1 VTPNYRREDVEADA
15 SRVPFKPYEEANTP
29 PGRFASN
36 INPHQAASHGIAQ
49 TFGVHPMG
57 AFGIVGADM
66 MLHSA
71 DVMSAG
77 LLMPFSALAA
87 VVLAFIVYRM
97 QRAWYGDDHNS
108 ALIKCALV
116 FLLTLIPS
124 PLPYALFIPAGI
136 IGLFRRKA

>member
-1 VTPNYRREDVEADA
+1 MTPNYRRDAMEADA
-15 SRVPFKPYEEANTP
+15 SRVPFEPYEADTP
-29 PGRFASN
+29 TSRFAST
-36 INPHQAASHGIAQ
+36 INPHQAASHGFAQIA
-49 TFGVHPMG
+49 GLHPMG
-57 AFGIVGADM
+57 AFGTVAADM

-71 DVMSAG
+71 DVLSAG
-77 LLMPFSALAA
+77 LLLPFSALAA

-136 IGLFRRKA
+136 VGLFRRKA